1 VTTLSEIEKAILSLP
16 PVECQRL
23 GEWLS
28 ALVRA
33 PRRVAEPVTA
43 YFGAMAFPMTLEEYL
58 AFEEQSR
65 IRHEYIAGEIFAI
78 TGATKRHNRIAGR
91 LYSALTNHLKGG
103 PCEAYISDVKVKL
116 RVNRDIHVYYPD
128 VMVVCDRD
136 PLEDRYV
143 ADAKLI
149 IEVLSEST
157 SGIDR
162 HEKRVACRE
171 IPALEEYIIL
181 AQDAVEVTCFRR
193 EANWMPVV
201 LDTLDATIELRSI
214 GLTLTLAQMY
224 AGEAMSGSR

>member
-143 ADAKLI
+143 ADPKLI
-149 IEVLSEST
+149 VEVLSDCT
-157 SGIDR
+157 AGVDR
-162 HEKRVACRE
+162 HEKRIAYRE

-181 AQDAVEVTCFRR
+181 AQDAIAGTVFRR
-193 EANWMPVV
+193 QQSWVPLALDGGESV
-201 LDTLDATIELRSI
+201 LELRSI
-214 GLTLTLAQMY
+214 GLRLPLARIY
-224 AGEAMSGSR
+224 EGEEFAA